1 MVGASVSVLRS
12 IDWLVV
18 LLVSWVLPLGLI
30 PALEVTYFN
39 SLLFWVVP
47 ILALLPRF
55 LSLTHAGSRRRRALG
70 WATAQIAVAG
80 ILLDFVFGHK
90 ILLFDTRPGAYVAF
104 LPAVGMRIP
113 LEEVLFY
120 LLGPPAILLVYFW
133 CDEFWLSEYNHQDQ
147 RLAMSPD
154 DPLLTVSWRTVLIGL
169 AVVAAGVV
177 FKAWRSGG
185 REWLP
190 FYFTYL
196 VAVGFVPAAGAY
208 EATKRLV
215 NWRALSMSVLY
226 VLATSII
233 WEVTLAFPRFWWG
246 YQPNALLG
254 VYILPW
260 TLVTERPFPIEA
272 VLVWLAAPL
281 ASVFTYE
288 LVKAYQYHP
297 NWSRTPK
304 GNLSVRSS
312 IP

>member
-1 MVGASVSVLRS
+1 VSVLRS

-39 SLLFWVVP
+39 SLIFWIVP
-47 ILALLPRF
+47 IVALLPRF
-55 LSLTHAGSRRRRALG
+55 LGLTHAGSRRRRAFG
-70 WATAQIAVAG
+70 WATAQIVVLG
-80 ILLDFVFGHK
+80 ILLDFGFGHK
-90 ILLFDTRPGAYVAF
+90 ILLFNPEPGAYVAL

-133 CDEFWLSEYNHQDQ
+133 CDEFWLSAYNRQDR

-154 DPLLTVSWRTVLIGL
+154 HPLLRVSWRTVLIGVAVL
-169 AVVAAGVV
+169 AGGVV

-185 REWLP
+185 REWIP

-196 VAVGFVPAAGAY
+196 VAVGFVPAACAY

-215 NWRALSMSVLY
+215 NWRALSTSVLY

-246 YQPNALLG
+246 YQPRALLG
-254 VYILPW
+254 VYIRPW
-260 TLVTERPFPIEA
+260 TLGADRPFPVEA
-272 VLVWLAAPL
+272 VLVWLAAPF
-281 ASVFTYE
+281 ASVFTFE
-288 LVKAYQYHP
+288 LLKAYQYHP
-297 NWSRTPK
+297 SRSQTGK
-304 GNLSVRSS
+304 GNLSARSS